1 MLTALSFH
9 PPAMQF
15 LSLCLCSPS
24 LTPIFPFSYL
34 HFRSLGFVQFNPK
47 LPLRITP
54 IRSRNSS
61 KEQLSLPHNEFEL
74 ESGGEDE
81 EDEEDDEFDEYED
94 DDIAAD
100 EYTID
105 SDASEEEEEDEEGW
119 SDSDTVAPLRL
130 SEEDKADRVKM
141 LLEQVREFGAEI
153 IDYQEVAA
161 IYDFPIDRFQV
172 YFLQSL

>member
-1 MLTALSFH
+1 MHS
-9 PPAMQF
+9 
-15 LSLCLCSPS
+15 LSLCLCSSS
-24 LTPIFPFSYL
+24 LTPIFPFSSL
-34 HFRSLGFVQFNPK
+34 HFRSLGLLQFNPK

-81 EDEEDDEFDEYED
+81 DDEEDDEFEEYED
-94 DDIAAD
+94 DDIAAE

-105 SDASEEEEEDEEGW
+105 SDASEEEEEEDEEGW
-119 SDSDTVAPLRL
+119 SDSDTVAPLRQ
-130 SEEDKADRVKM
+130 SEEDKADRVNK